1 MSDVRVIPRA
11 HSNTFT
17 RLDLTQKTALVT
29 GGGRRLGKQIAL
41 ALAGSGFDIAFTYN
55 STPQNLL
62 DETIRQ
68 IAGRGVNVLPVK
80 CDVRNTDSVFEAAEI
95 VFERFGTVDV
105 LVNNAAIF
113 RRVDFFDITDE
124 IFDEFIQ
131 VNLKSTL
138 FFSQACAR
146 RMQENKRKPAKII
159 NISSLG
165 AFENWP
171 GFIPYSISKA
181 GVVKLTQ
188 LLAKKLAPGILVNS
202 IAPGT
207 IMIEDDENAN
217 VDPDDERK
225 YPVMRFGNSKDVTSL
240 VKYLAEEN
248 TFITG
253 QTICVDGGKLL
264 N

>member
-1 MSDVRVIPRA
+1 M
-11 HSNTFT
+11 
-17 RLDLTQKTALVT
+17 DLNRKTALVT
-29 GGGRRLGKQIAL
+29 GGGRRLGKHIAL
-41 ALAGSGFDIAFTYN
+41 ELAASGFDIAFTYN
-55 STPQNLL
+55 STPQTLL

-68 IAGRGVNVLPVK
+68 ITGRGVSVLPVR
-80 CDVRNTDSVFEAAEI
+80 CDVRKTDSVFEAAET
-95 VFERFGTVDV
+95 VFGKFGTVDV

-113 RRVDFFDITDE
+113 RKVDFFDITEE
-124 IFDEFIQ
+124 IFDEFVQ
-131 VNLKSTL
+131 VNLKSIL
-138 FFSQACAR
+138 FFSQACALK
-146 RMQENKRKPAKII
+146 MLENKRKPAKII

-171 GFIPYSISKA
+171 GYIPYSVSKA

-207 IMIEDDENAN
+207 IIIEDDENAN

-225 YPVMRFGNSKDVTSL
+225 YPLKRFGNSKDVTSL
-240 VKYLAEEN
+240 VRYLAEEN